1 MKAKYFNWKNKIN
14 EEELKRV
21 VNILDNDGIIIFPT
35 DTVYGIGCNCFSTK
49 AIKKIFIYK
58 NRPNNKPIN
67 VLTNNYK
74 KILSVAKEIKPKEKE
89 LINKYMPGALT
100 IILKK
105 NEAVPSLLTANLD
118 TVGVRIPSNSIAL
131 KILESINYPLATTS
145 ANISGEES
153 GIKLADFEVNFA
165 DKVDAIIDGG
175 ESELK
180 VASTIV
186 QVDDKDNV
194 KILRQGTLKIK

>member
-1 MKAKYFNWKNKIN
+1 MKTKYFNWERNIN

-21 VNILDNDGIIIFPT
+21 VNILDNDGIIVFPT

-67 VLTNNYK
+67 VLTNNYR

-180 VASTIV
+180 VSSTIV
-186 QVDDKDNV
+186 QVDDKDNE

>member
-1 MKAKYFNWKNKIN
+1 MKAKYFNWKNKID

-21 VNILDNDGIIIFPT
+21 VNILDNDGVIIFPT

-67 VLTNNYK
+67 VLTDNYE
-74 KILSVAKEIKPKEKE
+74 KILSVVKEIKPKEKE

-105 NEAVPSLLTANLD
+105 NEAISPLLTANLD
-118 TVGVRIPSNSIAL
+118 TIGVRIPSNCIAL
-131 KILESINYPLATTS
+131 KILESVNYPLATTS
-145 ANISGEES
+145 VNISGEES
-153 GIKLADFEVNFA
+153 GIKLADFEVDFA

-175 ESELK
+175 ESKLK

-186 QVDDKDNV
+186 QVDDKDNI

>member
-1 MKAKYFNWKNKIN
+1 MKAKYFNWKNKID

-21 VNILDNDGIIIFPT
+21 VNILDNDGVIIFPT

-49 AIKKIFIYK
+49 AIKKIFSYK
-58 NRPNNKPIN
+58 KRPNNKPIN
-67 VLTNNYK
+67 VLTDNYE
-74 KILSVAKEIKPKEKE
+74 KILSVVKEIKPKENE

-105 NEAVPSLLTANLD
+105 NEAISPLLTANLD
-118 TVGVRIPSNSIAL
+118 TIGVRIPSNCIAL
-131 KILESINYPLATTS
+131 KILESVNYPLATTS
-145 ANISGEES
+145 VNISGEES
-153 GIKLADFEVNFA
+153 GIKLADFEVDFA

-175 ESELK
+175 ESKLK

-186 QVDDKDNV
+186 QVDDKDNI

>member
-1 MKAKYFNWKNKIN
+1 MKAKYFNWKNKID

-21 VNILDNDGIIIFPT
+21 VNILDNDGVIIFPT

-67 VLTNNYK
+67 VLTDNYE
-74 KILSVAKEIKPKEKE
+74 KILSVVKEIKPKEKE

-105 NEAVPSLLTANLD
+105 NEAISPLLTANLD
-118 TVGVRIPSNSIAL
+118 TIGVRIPANSIAL
-131 KILESINYPLATTS
+131 KILESVNYPLATTS

-153 GIKLADFEVNFA
+153 GIKLADFEVDFA

-175 ESELK
+175 ESKLK

-186 QVDDKDNV
+186 QVDDKDNI

>member
-1 MKAKYFNWKNKIN
+1 MM
-14 EEELKRV
+14 V
-21 VNILDNDGIIIFPT
+21 
-35 DTVYGIGCNCFSTK
+35 S
-49 AIKKIFIYK
+49 
-58 NRPNNKPIN
+58 
-67 VLTNNYK
+67 
-74 KILSVAKEIKPKEKE
+74 
-89 LINKYMPGALT
+89 
-100 IILKK
+100 
-105 NEAVPSLLTANLD
+105 
-118 TVGVRIPSNSIAL
+118 L

-153 GIKLADFEVNFA
+153 GIKLDNFEVNFA

>member
-1 MKAKYFNWKNKIN
+1 MKTKYFNWERNIN

-21 VNILDNDGIIIFPT
+21 VNILDNDGIIVFPT

-67 VLTNNYK
+67 VLTNNYR

-180 VASTIV
+180 VSSTIV
-186 QVDDKDNV
+186 QVDDKDNI

>member
-1 MKAKYFNWKNKIN
+1 MKAKYFNWKNKID

-21 VNILDNDGIIIFPT
+21 VNILDNDGVIIFPT
-35 DTVYGIGCNCFSTK
+35 DTIYGIGCNCFSTK
-49 AIKKIFIYK
+49 AIKKIFSYK
-58 NRPNNKPIN
+58 KRPNNKPIN
-67 VLTNNYK
+67 VLTDNYE
-74 KILSVAKEIKPKEKE
+74 KILSVVKEIKPKEKE

-105 NEAVPSLLTANLD
+105 NEAISPLLTANLD
-118 TVGVRIPSNSIAL
+118 TIGVRIPSNCIAL
-131 KILESINYPLATTS
+131 KILESVNYPLATTS
-145 ANISGEES
+145 VNISGEES
-153 GIKLADFEVNFA
+153 GIKLADFEVDFA

-175 ESELK
+175 ESKLK

-186 QVDDKDNV
+186 QVDDKDNI

>member
-1 MKAKYFNWKNKIN
+1 
-14 EEELKRV
+14 
-21 VNILDNDGIIIFPT
+21 
-35 DTVYGIGCNCFSTK
+35 
-49 AIKKIFIYK
+49 
-58 NRPNNKPIN
+58 
-67 VLTNNYK
+67 
-74 KILSVAKEIKPKEKE
+74 
-89 LINKYMPGALT
+89 MPGALT
-100 IILKK
+100 IILEK
-105 NEAVPSLLTANLD
+105 NEAVPSLLTDNLD

-180 VASTIV
+180 VSSTIV

>member
-1 MKAKYFNWKNKIN
+1 MKAKYFNWKNKID

-21 VNILDNDGIIIFPT
+21 VNILDNDGVIIFPT
-35 DTVYGIGCNCFSTK
+35 DTIYGIGCNCFSTK
-49 AIKKIFIYK
+49 AIKKIFSYK
-58 NRPNNKPIN
+58 KRPNNKPIN
-67 VLTNNYK
+67 VLTDNYE
-74 KILSVAKEIKPKEKE
+74 KILSVVKEIKPKEKE

-105 NEAVPSLLTANLD
+105 NEAISPLLTANLD
-118 TVGVRIPSNSIAL
+118 TIGVRIPANSIAL
-131 KILESINYPLATTS
+131 KILESVNYPLATTS

-153 GIKLADFEVNFA
+153 GIKLADFEVDFA

-175 ESELK
+175 ESKLK

-186 QVDDKDNV
+186 QVDDKDNI

>member
-1 MKAKYFNWKNKIN
+1 MKAKYFNWKNKID

-21 VNILDNDGIIIFPT
+21 VNILDSDGVIIFPT

-49 AIKKIFIYK
+49 AIKKIFSYK
-58 NRPNNKPIN
+58 KRPNNKPIN
-67 VLTNNYK
+67 VLTDNYE
-74 KILSVAKEIKPKEKE
+74 KILSVVKEIKPKENE

-100 IILKK
+100 IILEK

-180 VASTIV
+180 VSSTIV
-186 QVDDKDNV
+186 QVDDKDNE

>member
-1 MKAKYFNWKNKIN
+1 MKAKYFNWKNKID

-21 VNILDNDGIIIFPT
+21 VNILDNDGIIVFPT

-67 VLTNNYK
+67 VLTNNYR

-180 VASTIV
+180 VSSTIV
-186 QVDDKDNV
+186 QVDDKDNE

>member
-1 MKAKYFNWKNKIN
+1 MKAKYFNWKNKID

-21 VNILDNDGIIIFPT
+21 VNILDNDGVIIFPT
-35 DTVYGIGCNCFSTK
+35 DTIYGIGCNCFSTK
-49 AIKKIFIYK
+49 AIKKIFSYK
-58 NRPNNKPIN
+58 KRPNNKPIN
-67 VLTNNYK
+67 VLTDNYE
-74 KILSVAKEIKPKEKE
+74 KILSVVKEIKPKENE

-105 NEAVPSLLTANLD
+105 NEAISPLLTANLD
-118 TVGVRIPSNSIAL
+118 TIGVRIPANSIAL
-131 KILESINYPLATTS
+131 KILESVNYPLATTS

-153 GIKLADFEVNFA
+153 GIKLADFEVDFA

-175 ESELK
+175 ESKLK

-186 QVDDKDNV
+186 QVDDKDNI

>member
-1 MKAKYFNWKNKIN
+1 MKTKYFNWERNIK

>member
-1 MKAKYFNWKNKIN
+1 MKAKYFNWERNIN

-21 VNILDNDGIIIFPT
+21 VNILDNDGIIVFPT

-67 VLTNNYK
+67 VLTNNYR

>member
-1 MKAKYFNWKNKIN
+1 MKAKYFNWKNKID

-21 VNILDNDGIIIFPT
+21 VNILDNDGVIIFPT

-49 AIKKIFIYK
+49 AIKKIFSYK
-58 NRPNNKPIN
+58 KIPTNKPIN
-67 VLTNNYK
+67 VLTDNYE
-74 KILSVAKEIKPKEKE
+74 KILSVVKEIKPKEKE

-105 NEAVPSLLTANLD
+105 NEAISPLLTANLD
-118 TVGVRIPSNSIAL
+118 TIGVRIPANSIAL
-131 KILESINYPLATTS
+131 KILESVNYPLATTS

-153 GIKLADFEVNFA
+153 GIKLADFEVDFA

-175 ESELK
+175 ESKLK

-186 QVDDKDNV
+186 QVDDKDNI

>member
-1 MKAKYFNWKNKIN
+1 MKAKYFNWKNKID

-21 VNILDNDGIIIFPT
+21 VNILDNDGVIIFPT

-67 VLTNNYK
+67 VLTDNYE
-74 KILSVAKEIKPKEKE
+74 KILSVVKEIKPKENE

-105 NEAVPSLLTANLD
+105 NEAISPLLTANLD
-118 TVGVRIPSNSIAL
+118 TIGVRIPANSIAL
-131 KILESINYPLATTS
+131 KILESVNYPLATTS

-153 GIKLADFEVNFA
+153 GIKLADFEVDFA

-175 ESELK
+175 ESKLK

-186 QVDDKDNV
+186 QVDDKDNI

>member
-1 MKAKYFNWKNKIN
+1 MKAKYFNWKNKID

-21 VNILDNDGIIIFPT
+21 VNILDNDGVIIFPT

-49 AIKKIFIYK
+49 AIKKIFSYK
-58 NRPNNKPIN
+58 KRPNNKPIN
-67 VLTNNYK
+67 VLTDNYE
-74 KILSVAKEIKPKEKE
+74 KILSVVKEIKPKEKE

-105 NEAVPSLLTANLD
+105 NEAISPLLTANLD
-118 TVGVRIPSNSIAL
+118 TIGVRIPSNCIAL
-131 KILESINYPLATTS
+131 KILESVNYPLATTS
-145 ANISGEES
+145 VNISGEES
-153 GIKLADFEVNFA
+153 GIKLADFEVDFA

-175 ESELK
+175 ESKLK

-186 QVDDKDNV
+186 QVDDKDNI

>member
-1 MKAKYFNWKNKIN
+1 MKAKYFNWKNKID

-21 VNILDNDGIIIFPT
+21 VNILDNDGVIIFPT

-49 AIKKIFIYK
+49 AIKKIFSCK

-67 VLTNNYK
+67 VLTDNYE
-74 KILSVAKEIKPKEKE
+74 KILSVVKEIKPKEKE

-105 NEAVPSLLTANLD
+105 NEAISPLLTANLD
-118 TVGVRIPSNSIAL
+118 TIGVRIPANSIAL
-131 KILESINYPLATTS
+131 KILESVNYPLATTS

-153 GIKLADFEVNFA
+153 GIKLADFEVDFA

-175 ESELK
+175 ESKLK

-186 QVDDKDNV
+186 QVDDKDNI

>member
-1 MKAKYFNWKNKIN
+1 MKTKYFNWERNIN

-118 TVGVRIPSNSIAL
+118 TIGVRIPSNSIAL

-180 VASTIV
+180 VSSTIV
-186 QVDDKDNV
+186 QVDDKDNE

>member
-1 MKAKYFNWKNKIN
+1 MKTKYFNWERNIN

-21 VNILDNDGIIIFPT
+21 VNILDNDGIIVFPT

-67 VLTNNYK
+67 VLTNNYR

>member
-1 MKAKYFNWKNKIN
+1 MKAKYFNWKNKID

-21 VNILDNDGIIIFPT
+21 VNILDNDGVIIFPT

-49 AIKKIFIYK
+49 AIKKIFSYK
-58 NRPNNKPIN
+58 KRPNNKPIN
-67 VLTNNYK
+67 VLTDNYE
-74 KILSVAKEIKPKEKE
+74 KILSVVKEIKPKEKE

-105 NEAVPSLLTANLD
+105 NEAISPLLTANLD
-118 TVGVRIPSNSIAL
+118 TIGVRIPANSIAL
-131 KILESINYPLATTS
+131 KILESVNYPLATTS

-153 GIKLADFEVNFA
+153 GIKLADFEVDFA

-175 ESELK
+175 ESKLK

-186 QVDDKDNV
+186 QVDDKDNI